1 MNQKEQARKLGIV
14 VTEMSGKYYARKDED
29 GFFIAVERS
38 EELALARAIARVQSG
53 LFWRMGAAEKSL
65 QTGIQ

>member
-14 VTEMSGKYYARKDED
+14 VTEMSGKYYARKD

-38 EELALARAIARVQSG
+38 EELALACAIARAQSG